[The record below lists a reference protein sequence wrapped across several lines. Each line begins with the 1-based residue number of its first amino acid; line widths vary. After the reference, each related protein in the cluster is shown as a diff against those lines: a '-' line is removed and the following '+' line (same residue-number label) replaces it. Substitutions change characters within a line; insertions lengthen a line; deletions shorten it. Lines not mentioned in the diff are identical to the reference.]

1 MRNWNN
7 SPEKNYSS
15 SLRDDVYKNYNC
27 KSSAAVGRCCWMISM
42 AQTRLLLVVSNR
54 KENIFF
60 FSSPS
65 IYTRENRSLS
75 QPAAARSMLQSIGAA
90 PQPFLHCPCYWGLP
104 NFLPFSDNIIC
115 GEFFRALAVWLFWAA
130 GWFPAA
136 RRPCIIIIIQQYSTQ
151 RSVTSPSLEIS
162 RISDFGFR
170 AVQVFNW
177 FCGLPCVCV
186 CVWYHFDTWGKK
198 KKKKVRA
205 PPLVSRLFD

>member
-1 MRNWNN
+1 MSAVEWLAIYFECELMSDICGNRSVWEIGTTAPKKN
-7 SPEKNYSS
+7 SSS
-15 SLRDDVYKNYNC
+15 SLRDDVYNC

-60 FSSPS
+60 FSSSSSPS

-136 RRPCIIIIIQQYSTQ
+136 RRPCIIIIIQLT
-151 RSVTSPSLEIS
+151 
-162 RISDFGFR
+162 
-170 AVQVFNW
+170 AVLHHRHW
-177 FCGLPCVCV
+177 
-186 CVWYHFDTWGKK
+186 
-198 KKKKVRA
+198 R
-205 PPLVSRLFD
+205 